1 MNLIKFIKNI
11 YSKPTY
17 IIKRLYQVSDEGSST
32 IEIIYK
38 NGMYKHI
45 TKGMYVGVIEKDIKS
60 KDLPIYLTFCILELI
75 DINKNKEVKL
85 KDKRLND
92 LNILYKK
99 YT

>member
-1 MNLIKFIKNI
+1 
-11 YSKPTY
+11 
-17 IIKRLYQVSDEGSST
+17 
-32 IEIIYK
+32 
-38 NGMYKHI
+38 
-45 TKGMYVGVIEKDIKS
+45 MYVGVIEKDIKS
-60 KDLPIYLTFCILELI
+60 KDLPIYLTLCILELI

>member
-1 MNLIKFIKNI
+1 
-11 YSKPTY
+11 
-17 IIKRLYQVSDEGSST
+17 
-32 IEIIYK
+32 
-38 NGMYKHI
+38 MYKHT

-60 KDLPIYLTFCILELI
+60 KDLPICLTFCILELI

>member
-38 NGMYKHI
+38 NGMY
-45 TKGMYVGVIEKDIKS
+45 VGVIEKDIKS
-60 KDLPIYLTFCILELI
+60 KDLPIYLTLCILELI

>member
-38 NGMYKHI
+38 NGMY
-45 TKGMYVGVIEKDIKS
+45 VGVIEKDIKS
-60 KDLPIYLTFCILELI
+60 KDLPICLTFCILELI